1 MLPRLE
7 FPELQHGAG
16 EVRLGRRL
24 LEVDGLTLSSAPGHG
39 GPGLTCSVIM
49 FQSLVTLL
57 LQCYTLVILLL
68 YSCYTLDT
76 LLIHSS

>member
-57 LQCYTLVILLL
+57 IHSCYTLV
-68 YSCYTLDT
+68 TLFLTFDMAEE
-76 LLIHSS
+76 